1 LASVK
6 PLFLM
11 LIARFLR
18 VFFGWLYHPLAFTYD
33 LVAATVSFGRWN
45 DWGRNVVPFIQ
56 GTRILELGHGP
67 GHLQR
72 LLRSLG
78 LFAVGLDESTQM
90 GRLASRQLRRGGYAQ
105 INLARGLAQHIPFP
119 TESFNT
125 VLSTFPS
132 EYIFD
137 QRTLSEAR
145 RVLHNGGRL
154 VVLPAAWPKN
164 PLLGW
169 LFKVTGES
177 PLEAQAVVKRKL
189 KQPFI
194 EAGFDVEIQILD
206 VSSGF
211 LIVVIATRKEVNHV

>member
-1 LASVK
+1 
-6 PLFLM
+6 M

-18 VFFGWLYHPLAFTYD
+18 VFFKWLYHPLAFSYD

-45 DWGRNVVPFIQ
+45 DWVRNVVPFIQ

-72 LLRSLG
+72 LLRDLNLS
-78 LFAVGLDESTQM
+78 AVGLDESAQM
-90 GRLASRQLRRGGYAQ
+90 GRLATRRLRRAGCAQ
-105 INLARGLAQHIPFP
+105 LNLARGLAQALPFP
-119 TESFNT
+119 NESFDSL
-125 VLSTFPS
+125 LSTFPS

-137 QRTLSEAR
+137 QRTLTEAR

-154 VVLPAAWPKN
+154 IVLPAAWPKN

-177 PLEAQAVVKRKL
+177 PTDVMDVFAS
-189 KQPFI
+189 KQKKPFI
-194 EAGFDVEIQILD
+194 EAGFDVEVQTLDTPSGVLLIIL
-206 VSSGF
+206 
-211 LIVVIATRKEVNHV
+211 ATKN